1 MTYETLEK
9 FLNFILEHN
18 IDLTKEEKIFLKNTP
33 KDIEYEDLL
42 KWYKSNFRKNKQ
54 AQSLIS
60 KTEITKDEFNN
71 LIKLKSHEI
80 DEILKKYEF
89 VNEKD
94 QAFALIAFATLQ
106 NKKNKRREKLVTEH
120 NKKIVDILLKGNNKR
135 REKKL
140 DIIKYDSI
148 YWDLNLIEEFTKKI
162 SLNIGE
168 LLTLEEVIKK
178 LEPISLDFSKKII
191 SLTINSPTTERYH
204 LGNFLNISEEKIK
217 KLASKKRAL
226 EALKKQDTFEKAET
240 IIKLSFNKQ
249 IYRNKKL
256 FELLQNQESKE
267 KMEALK
273 DFYILNKENRHDLN
287 LLREFSNLDDT
298 TQKSIINQLNG
309 IICDKMK
316 SKEEEEQRK
325 LTEYEQTTNYMIAN
339 FFNDSTET
347 SKQAKKLIKKF
358 NNPYF
363 QVISKNDTKKLS

>member
-33 KDIEYEDLL
+33 KDVEYKDLL
-42 KWYKSNFRKNKQ
+42 KWYKSSFRKNKQ

-60 KTEITKDEFNN
+60 KIDITKEDFNN

-80 DEILKKYEF
+80 NEILKMYEF

-94 QAFALIAFATLQ
+94 QAFALIAFANLQ
-106 NKKNKRREKLVTEH
+106 NKKNKKREKLVTEH

-148 YWDLNLIEEFTKKI
+148 YWDLNLIEEFTKKKA
-162 SLNIGE
+162 LNIGE

-191 SLTINSPTTERYH
+191 LLTINSPSNERYH
-204 LGNFLNISEEKIK
+204 LGKFLDISEEKIK
-217 KLASKKRAL
+217 KFASKKRAL

-240 IIKLSFNKQ
+240 IIRLSFNKQ
-249 IYRNKKL
+249 IYRNKK
-256 FELLQNQESKE
+256 
-267 KMEALK
+267 
-273 DFYILNKENRHDLN
+273 
-287 LLREFSNLDDT
+287 
-298 TQKSIINQLNG
+298 
-309 IICDKMK
+309 
-316 SKEEEEQRK
+316 
-325 LTEYEQTTNYMIAN
+325 
-339 FFNDSTET
+339 
-347 SKQAKKLIKKF
+347 
-358 NNPYF
+358 
-363 QVISKNDTKKLS
+363 